1 MSAITLKRQPVIL
14 VADDSRSARELIKNF
29 LENDGYSVTLA
40 ADGKEA
46 VKKFRERHHDL
57 VLMDANMPVVDGYR
71 ACAEIRRGP
80 TGKDVSIIMI
90 TGQND
95 DESVE
100 QAFAAGAE
108 EFVTKPIH
116 WSVLQKRIRLSLN
129 SRFAQEEVLESRAR
143 MEAVFNTAAD
153 SIIVINAAGIMESV
167 NRAAEKLF
175 GYAQS
180 EMVGQNVSMLMP
192 SPYRER
198 HDSYIA
204 SYVHTGKA
212 KVMGQRMELVALKKS
227 GKTFPIELTISE
239 VKLTDRILFTGILR
253 DITERKE
260 AEQKIFYQANYDA
273 LTGIANRSL
282 FMKNLRHHLAESAGK
297 GQGLSLLFIDLDRF
311 KWVNDNLG
319 HAAGD
324 ELLKL
329 SSERIQSCLREGDL
343 AARLG
348 GDEFT
353 VILPN
358 IERQQAV
365 AIAHLILHRL
375 NEEFSLTGKPAYIS
389 GSLGVAFYPED
400 AQELDA
406 LLKCADEAMYCSKRA
421 GRNACHLSTG
431 ESLILP
437 RKY

>member
-1 MSAITLKRQPVIL
+1 MAASGLKRQPVIL
-14 VADDSRSARELIKNF
+14 VVDDSRSARELIKNF
-29 LENDGYSVTLA
+29 LEKDGYLVTLA

-80 TGKDVSIIMI
+80 HGKDVSIIMI

-116 WSVLQKRIRLSLN
+116 WSVLQQRIRLSLN
-129 SRFAQEEVLESRAR
+129 SRFAQEEVLEGRAR

-153 SIIVINAAGIMESV
+153 SIIVINSAGIMESV
-167 NRAAEKLF
+167 NRAAERMF
-175 GYAQS
+175 GYSQA
-180 EMVGQNVSMLMP
+180 EMVGQNVSLLMP

-198 HDSYIA
+198 HDSSIA
-204 SYVHTGKA
+204 NYLNTGKA
-212 KVMGQRMELVALKKS
+212 KVLGIAQELVAIKKN

-239 VKLTDRILFTGILR
+239 VKLTDRLLFTGILR

-273 LTGIANRSL
+273 LTGLANRSL
-282 FMKNLRHHLAESAGK
+282 FRKNLTHQLSEAASKKRGLA
-297 GQGLSLLFIDLDRF
+297 LLFVDLDRF
-311 KWVNDNLG
+311 KWINDNLG

-324 ELLKL
+324 ELLKA
-329 SSERIQSCLREGDL
+329 SSARIQSCLREGDL

-358 IERQQAV
+358 VLRQQAV
-365 AIAHLILHRL
+365 EIAHRILHQL
-375 NEEFSLTGKPAYIS
+375 NEEFQLEGQSAYIS
-389 GSLGVAFYPED
+389 GSLGVSFYPDD
-400 AQELDA
+400 AKEVDS

-421 GRNACHLSTG
+421 GRNACHLFSG

>member
-1 MSAITLKRQPVIL
+1 MEVVGLKRQPVIL
-14 VADDSRSARELIKNF
+14 VVDDSRSARELIKNF
-29 LENDGYSVTLA
+29 LENDGYAVTLA

-80 TGKDVSIIMI
+80 HGKDVSIIMI

-129 SRFAQEEVLESRAR
+129 SRFAQEEVLEGRAR
-143 MEAVFNTAAD
+143 MDAVFNTAAD

-167 NRAAEKLF
+167 NRSVEKMF
-175 GYAQS
+175 GYPER
-180 EMVGQNVSMLMP
+180 EMVGQNVAMLMP
-192 SPYRER
+192 APYRER
-198 HDSYIA
+198 HDGFIAAYI
-204 SYVHTGKA
+204 STGKA
-212 KVMGQRMELVALKKS
+212 KVLGVPQELVAVRKN

-239 VKLTDRILFTGILR
+239 VKLTDRVLFTGILR

-282 FMKNLRHHLAESAGK
+282 FMKNLTHQLSAAASKGGKLA
-297 GQGLSLLFIDLDRF
+297 LIFVDLDRF
-311 KWVNDNLG
+311 KWINDNLG

-324 ELLKL
+324 ELLKAF
-329 SSERIQSCLREGDL
+329 SMRIQSCLREGDL

-358 IERQQAV
+358 VERQEAV
-365 AIAHLILHRL
+365 ELAHRILHSL
-375 NEEFSLTGKPAYIS
+375 NEEFQLTGRGAFIS
-389 GSLGVAFYPED
+389 GSLGVAFYPDD
-400 AQELDA
+400 AKELDA
-406 LLKCADEAMYCSKRA
+406 LLKSADEAMYCSKRA
-421 GRNACHLSTG
+421 GRNACHLATG